1 MTTYRVRIIPGTARR
16 WIKRNLW
23 RLVLSLLLFTAGAVI
38 LRLVAATRAVPW
50 AMGGEIV
57 PASAC
62 WVLAARVAA
71 GEQEP
76 RGRKR

>member
-1 MTTYRVRIIPGTARR
+1 MTTSKVRVIPGTARR

-23 RLVLSLLLFTAGAVI
+23 RLVLSLLLFAAGAII
-38 LRLVAATRAVPW
+38 LAAVSATREVPW

-57 PASAC
+57 PASIC

-71 GEQEP
+71 G
-76 RGRKR
+76 